1 MHHIYH
7 TEAFV
12 LSSRNSREAD
22 KVFTIFTKELG
33 LVRASATSVRK
44 ISSKL
49 RYALQD
55 FSLARIDLV
64 RGRETWRIIS
74 ATPIKSISL
83 IGRTYENSQE
93 TFLRKDLR
101 MQIIANIFSLIKR
114 LSHGEEANEFLYE
127 DLKRGIEMISAPTL
141 LERELESVESVV
153 VLRIL
158 YHLGYFSHKP
168 ELSVLVK
175 GEISENLLTIAST
188 KRTKIVTEINQAL
201 RESQL

>member
-22 KVFTIFTKELG
+22 KVFTVFTKELG

-74 ATPIKSISL
+74 ATPIKSVISATSPTCGERIKI
-83 IGRTYENSQE
+83 IG
-93 TFLRKDLR
+93 
-101 MQIIANIFSLIKR
+101 NIFSLIKR

-127 DLKRGIEMISAPTL
+127 DLKRGIEMISTPAL
-141 LERELESVESVV
+141 SESELESVESVL

-158 YHLGYFSHKP
+158 HHLGYFSHKP
-168 ELSVLVK
+168 ELSLLVS
-175 GEISENLLTIAST
+175 GEISENLLSIAST
-188 KRTKIVTEINQAL
+188 ERVKIVAEINQAL